1 VVSIS
6 QETDREIEARLLKVV
21 QRATLTVYKEP
32 YVFQEFGIEE
42 FPAAASPHALAFI
55 RDDDVWSQLVA
66 SDGTGGEEFVLFRF
80 HFPPDIDNSGFVG
93 WLASRLKRQFGTGVF
108 VTCGQNSKRGG
119 IYDYWGVPVALGP
132 AVIAAVR
139 TLCGTSER
147 GG

>member
-1 VVSIS
+1 VVSVS
-6 QETDREIEARLLKVV
+6 QETDREIDVRLLDVV
-21 QRATLTVYKEP
+21 RRAALTVYEGA

-42 FPAAASPHALAFI
+42 FPVAASPRALAFI

-66 SDGTGGEEFVLFRF
+66 SDGTGQEEFSLFRF
-80 HFPPDIDNSGFVG
+80 HFPPNVDNSGFVG

-132 AVIAAVR
+132 AVVAEVR
-139 TLCGTSER
+139 ALCGMSER